1 MIKKKKSEKGI
12 ALLFA
17 MGILSLMA
25 VLALSLASISM
36 EKQANSISMS
46 FSATAENLAA
56 SLIDRVKYQLSDFD
70 SLETMKKNDIDFL
83 SALYSRT
90 NSYSADGKTISGE
103 NTFDYDHIW
112 RITDRKLTLD
122 TAIYA
127 MDAMDYSAADKQQTS
142 PTWQY
147 IYNPVKEDLDV
158 DNPKLLGRFAY
169 VAVAKGRPV
178 IDFSSLFLDNGN
190 NLTTPASF
198 TRRGIQLAGELDPE
212 LVWKELSTTSTSYKE
227 LLNVDSTSP
236 LLQEIKKKRITDYS
250 DIDRYVTETP
260 DTDSGKKQKLE
271 YLKTFVKA
279 FAADST
285 KYPEYFTLDNGE
297 TATKYQRISLPKLTE
312 MIAQVDNEDIRKQ
325 IVDQIIKDGFLK
337 EFGQEPG
344 VIDNTPNYPKIPWFT
359 RISDTKKAKQMAAN
373 FLDFFT
379 PVHQDGKSFYP
390 TSDQPHTSWMTTT
403 PSFMGL
409 KKAPYISGAGIGMEF
424 GLAITQKADTK
435 VDGDPATYEYQATL
449 TVEEWTP
456 IAELINLYQNLTDG
470 NSNVKITV
478 GGKITLEFAL
488 GTEKK
493 TLELNIKNGDGNAVL
508 EQQITTGSKQR
519 AFYEIIKNDP
529 ETPPSVTWETIKDGE
544 NNYRGS
550 TAPKITVK
558 LTSFTFEPKIQL
570 DWKPTT
576 DAADYVAVDFAD
588 LTTLK
593 PTLQADGE
601 NLFTDASAE
610 NSTNCLTFVTRAVDP
625 RANLNLDSWGISS
638 DTLKNA
644 NLKIDPAGATFKT
657 SLNELLTD
665 KDFYQDEYSD
675 TLQTVELTKAGN
687 YYMRG
692 TPITLTDFSADE
704 LAYIHRG
711 TSNETLNFK
720 TLPDKEYPYGTSS
733 ADLAR
738 NHDDGDL
745 ALLDQFKMTDEQYS
759 YGKLN
764 INLLDKENA
773 VAFFALLKKTYSP
786 FPKETPEDESVLTED
801 TVKTFFDY
809 TISDESNPRKAIKKD
824 GSTTDPLHYFRRRTD
839 IAKLFKD
846 LDAAKASKVIPK
858 LLFLLD
864 AEPTY
869 LPRRVYVYGLAQILE
884 ERNAKTGKT
893 WTDSDA
899 DQYEAGYSTQPD
911 SSGVK
916 VKNYIKPE
924 QNTPEYLKY
933 NNATDEI
940 MAEKQVFAVLERAYT
955 DTPYSTSNKPK
966 WNIVKVVYGD

>member
-70 SLETMKKNDIDFL
+70 SLETMKDNNIDFL

-127 MDAMDYSAADKQQTS
+127 MDAMDYSAADKRQTS

-147 IYNPVKEDLDV
+147 IYNPIKEDLDV

-409 KKAPYISGAGIGMEF
+409 KKTPYISGAGIGMEF

-456 IAELINLYQNLTDG
+456 IAELINLYQNLTEG

-493 TLELNIKNGDGNAVL
+493 TLELDVKSGGGNAVS
-508 EQQITTGSKQR
+508 EEKEMATTVKQR
-519 AFYEIIKNDP
+519 TFYEIIKNDP

-550 TAPKITVK
+550 TAPKVTVK
-558 LTSFTFEPKIQL
+558 LTSFKFEPKIQL
-570 DWKPTT
+570 DWKP
-576 DAADYVAVDFAD
+576 AADANYVAVDFVD
-588 LTTLK
+588 LAELNPTLK
-593 PTLQADGE
+593 EGGE
-601 NLFTDASAE
+601 DLFTDASEE

-625 RANLNLDSWGISS
+625 RANLNLNSWGISS
-638 DTLKNA
+638 DALKNA
-644 NLKIDPAGATFKT
+644 SLEIDSVGAAFKA
-657 SLNELLTD
+657 SLNKLLETQ
-665 KDFYQDEYSD
+665 DFYQDKYPD
-675 TLQTVELTKAGN
+675 TLQTVELTSAGN

-692 TPITLTDFSADE
+692 EAITLTDFSADE

-711 TSNETLNFK
+711 TPNETMNFK
-720 TLPDKEYPYGTSS
+720 TFPNKLDKPKEYPYGTLS
-733 ADLAR
+733 ADLTR
-738 NHDDGDL
+738 NYDDGDL

-786 FPKETPEDESVLTED
+786 SPKDTAEDESVLTKD
-801 TVKTFFDY
+801 TVSTFFDY
-809 TISDESNPRKAIKKD
+809 TSSNEDNLRKD
-824 GSTTDPLHYFRRRTD
+824 TPYYFQRRID
-839 IAKLFKD
+839 IAKLFDKD
-846 LDAAKASKVIPK
+846 SIDAAKASKVIPK

-899 DQYEAGYSTQPD
+899 DQYEAGYTTQPD

-940 MAEKQVFAVLERAYT
+940 VAEKQVFAVLERAYT

>member
-70 SLETMKKNDIDFL
+70 SLETMKNNNIDFL

-90 NSYSADGKTISGE
+90 NKDLGYSEKD
-103 NTFDYDHIW
+103 FDYDHIW
-112 RITDRKLTLD
+112 RLTDRKLTLD

-127 MDAMDYSAADKQQTS
+127 MDAMDYSAAAKQQTS

-409 KKAPYISGAGIGMEF
+409 KKTPYISGAGIGMEF

-456 IAELINLYQNLTDG
+456 IAELINLYQNLTEG

-493 TLELNIKNGDGNAVL
+493 TLELDVKSGGGNAVS
-508 EQQITTGSKQR
+508 EEKEMATTVKQR
-519 AFYEIIKNDP
+519 TFYEIIKNDP

-550 TAPKITVK
+550 TAPKVTVK
-558 LTSFTFEPKIQL
+558 LTSFKFEPKIQL
-570 DWKPTT
+570 DWKP
-576 DAADYVAVDFAD
+576 AADANYVAVDFVD
-588 LTTLK
+588 LAELNPTLK
-593 PTLQADGE
+593 EGGE
-601 NLFTDASAE
+601 DLFTDASEE

-625 RANLNLDSWGISS
+625 RANLNLNSWGISS
-638 DTLKNA
+638 DALKNA
-644 NLKIDPAGATFKT
+644 SLEIDSVGAAFKA
-657 SLNELLTD
+657 SLNKLLETQ
-665 KDFYQDEYSD
+665 DFYQDKYPD
-675 TLQTVELTKAGN
+675 TLQTVELTSAGN

-692 TPITLTDFSADE
+692 EAITLTDFSADE

-711 TSNETLNFK
+711 TPNETMNFK
-720 TLPDKEYPYGTSS
+720 TFPNKLDKPKEYPYGTLS
-733 ADLAR
+733 ADLTR
-738 NHDDGDL
+738 NYDDGDL

-786 FPKETPEDESVLTED
+786 SPKDTAEDESVLTKD
-801 TVKTFFDY
+801 TVSTFFDY
-809 TISDESNPRKAIKKD
+809 TSSNEDNLRKD
-824 GSTTDPLHYFRRRTD
+824 TPYYFQRRID
-839 IAKLFKD
+839 IAKLFDKD
-846 LDAAKASKVIPK
+846 SIDAAKASKVIPK

-899 DQYEAGYSTQPD
+899 DKYEAGYSTQPD
-911 SSGVK
+911 SSGIK
-916 VKNYIKPE
+916 VKGYIEPE
-924 QNTPEYLKY
+924 QNTPKYLKY

-940 MAEKQVFAVLERAYT
+940 VAEKQVFAVLERAYT

>member
-56 SLIDRVKYQLSDFD
+56 NLIDRVKYQLSDFD
-70 SLETMKKNDIDFL
+70 SLETMKNNNIDFL

-90 NSYSADGKTISGE
+90 NKDLGYSEKD
-103 NTFDYDHIW
+103 FDYDHIW
-112 RITDRKLTLD
+112 RLTDRKLTLD

-127 MDAMDYSAADKQQTS
+127 MDAMDYSAAAKQQTS

-147 IYNPVKEDLDV
+147 IYNPIKEDLDV

-409 KKAPYISGAGIGMEF
+409 KKTPYISGAGIGMEF

-456 IAELINLYQNLTDG
+456 IAELINLYQNLTEG

-493 TLELNIKNGDGNAVL
+493 TLELDVKSGGGNAVS
-508 EQQITTGSKQR
+508 EEKEMATTVKQR
-519 AFYEIIKNDP
+519 TFYEIIKNDP

-550 TAPKITVK
+550 TAPKVTVK
-558 LTSFTFEPKIQL
+558 LTSFKFEPKIQL
-570 DWKPTT
+570 DWKP
-576 DAADYVAVDFAD
+576 AADANYVAVDFVD
-588 LTTLK
+588 LAELNPTLK
-593 PTLQADGE
+593 EGGE
-601 NLFTDASAE
+601 DLFTDASEE

-625 RANLNLDSWGISS
+625 RANLNLNSWGISS
-638 DTLKNA
+638 DALKNA
-644 NLKIDPAGATFKT
+644 SLEIDSVGAAFKA
-657 SLNELLTD
+657 SLNKLLETQ
-665 KDFYQDEYSD
+665 DFYQDKYSD
-675 TLQTVELTKAGN
+675 TLQTVELTNAGN

-711 TSNETLNFK
+711 TPNETMNFK
-720 TLPDKEYPYGTSS
+720 TFPNKPEKPKEYPYGTSS

-738 NHDDGDL
+738 NYDDGDL

-786 FPKETPEDESVLTED
+786 FPKETPEDESVLTKE
-801 TVKTFFDY
+801 TVETFFDY
-809 TISDESNPRKAIKKD
+809 TSSNEDNLRKD
-824 GSTTDPLHYFRRRTD
+824 TPYYFQRRID
-839 IAKLFKD
+839 IAKLFDKD
-846 LDAAKASKVIPK
+846 SIDAAKASKVIPK

-899 DQYEAGYSTQPD
+899 DQYEAGYTTQPD

-940 MAEKQVFAVLERAYT
+940 VAKKQVFAVLERAYT

>member
-70 SLETMKKNDIDFL
+70 SLETMKNNNIDFL

-90 NSYSADGKTISGE
+90 NKDLGYSEKD
-103 NTFDYDHIW
+103 FDYDHIW
-112 RITDRKLTLD
+112 RLTDRKLTLD

-127 MDAMDYSAADKQQTS
+127 MDAMDYSAAAKQQTS

-147 IYNPVKEDLDV
+147 IYNPIKEDLDV

-409 KKAPYISGAGIGMEF
+409 KKTPYISGAGIGMEF

-456 IAELINLYQNLTDG
+456 IAELINLYQNLTEG

-493 TLELNIKNGDGNAVL
+493 TLELDVKSGGGNAVS
-508 EQQITTGSKQR
+508 EEKEMATTVKQR
-519 AFYEIIKNDP
+519 TFYEIIKNDP

-550 TAPKITVK
+550 TAPKVTVK
-558 LTSFTFEPKIQL
+558 LTSFKFEPKIQL
-570 DWKPTT
+570 DWKP
-576 DAADYVAVDFAD
+576 AADANYVAVDFVD
-588 LTTLK
+588 LAELNPTLK
-593 PTLQADGE
+593 EGGE
-601 NLFTDASAE
+601 DLFTDASEE

-625 RANLNLDSWGISS
+625 RANLNLNSWGISS
-638 DTLKNA
+638 DALKNA
-644 NLKIDPAGATFKT
+644 SLEIDSVGAAFKA
-657 SLNELLTD
+657 SLNKLLETQ
-665 KDFYQDEYSD
+665 DFYQDKYPD
-675 TLQTVELTKAGN
+675 TLQTVELTSAGN

-692 TPITLTDFSADE
+692 EAITLTDFSADE

-711 TSNETLNFK
+711 TPNETMNFK
-720 TLPDKEYPYGTSS
+720 TFPNKLDKPKEYPYGTLS
-733 ADLAR
+733 ADLTR
-738 NHDDGDL
+738 NYDDGDL

-786 FPKETPEDESVLTED
+786 SPKDTAEDESVLTKD
-801 TVKTFFDY
+801 TVSTFFDY
-809 TISDESNPRKAIKKD
+809 TSSNEDNLRKD
-824 GSTTDPLHYFRRRTD
+824 TPYYFQRRID
-839 IAKLFKD
+839 IAKLFDKD
-846 LDAAKASKVIPK
+846 SIDAAKASKVIPK

-899 DQYEAGYSTQPD
+899 DKYEAGYSTQPD
-911 SSGVK
+911 SSGIK

-933 NNATDEI
+933 NNVTDEI
-940 MAEKQVFAVLERAYT
+940 VAEKQVFAVLERAYT